1 MAGGMLKW
9 APSPDRSADAHGR
22 ELRVKRMTDNHPTGL
37 SVIVPAYNEAATL
50 ATVVQKLLTL
60 PHLLEIIIVDD
71 CSSDRTLQIAE
82 SLSEMNSNVR
92 VTRHKKNSG
101 KTEALKTGI
110 AMTRGDVV
118 IVQDADFEYDPA
130 EIPAVIKPIVEGYA
144 DVVYGSR
151 FLVRKATRV
160 LYFYHYLANKV
171 LTFSSNMLTNLN
183 MTDVETG
190 YKAFRGEII
199 RNMII
204 KSSGFGFEVEVTA
217 KVAKLGCAIYEVPIS
232 YYGRTY
238 EEGKKIGVIDGLQA
252 FWLVFRFNIFAGLK
266 SSFRQVP
273 QINRARTTTRNDSDR
288 NSFDDPARKNLEF
301 NVANDRAH

>member
-1 MAGGMLKW
+1 LPDDR
-9 APSPDRSADAHGR
+9 PSGQNNVNVITN
-22 ELRVKRMTDNHPTGL
+22 EQTGL
-37 SVIVPAYNEAATL
+37 SVVVPAYNEETTL
-50 ATVVQKLLTL
+50 AVVVQKLLAL
-60 PHLLEIIIVDD
+60 PYLLEIIIVDD

-82 SLSEMNSNVR
+82 SLAAANSKVK
-92 VTRHKKNSG
+92 VARHEKNSG
-101 KTEALKTGI
+101 KTEALKTGF
-110 AMTRGDVV
+110 AMTRGEIV
-118 IVQDADFEYDPA
+118 IVQDADIEYDPN
-130 EIPAVIKPIVEGYA
+130 EIPGVIKPIVDGHA

-160 LYFYHYLANKV
+160 LYFYHFLANKV

-204 KSSGFGFEVEVTA
+204 KSSGFGFEIEVTA

-238 EEGKKIGVIDGLQA
+238 EEGKKIGVLDGLQA
-252 FWLVFRFNIFAGLK
+252 FWLVFRFNLFCGLK
-266 SSFRQVP
+266 SSFRQIPKIGRIQPSQVIAE
-273 QINRARTTTRNDSDR
+273 QDVSNDGV
-288 NSFDDPARKNLEF
+288 NENLKF
-301 NVANDRAH
+301 GVANDSGG